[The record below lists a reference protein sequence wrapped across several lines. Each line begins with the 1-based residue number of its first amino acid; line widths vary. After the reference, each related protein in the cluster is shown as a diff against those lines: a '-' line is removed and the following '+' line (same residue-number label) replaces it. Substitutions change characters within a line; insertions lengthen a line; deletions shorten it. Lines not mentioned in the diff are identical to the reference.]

1 MRLGD
6 RPVTY
11 IPPTTTLSAYT
22 CLHTLCPSTL
32 LSCAEHP
39 RLCHKPTALSTA
51 HAHMHRPTY
60 PVYATRRPPS
70 ISSDL
75 LYSLRAARRP
85 SCYDVTQP
93 TLPYPTQPAS
103 RPRLLQLPSSL
114 ARRGPKIKQDPAP
127 PTLYPLPSIYSD
139 VFARLN
145 WLDSV
150 EYAWLGTFE
159 ISNIED
165 TRPR

>member
-1 MRLGD
+1 MRLA
-6 RPVTY
+6 RNLHPS
-11 IPPTTTLSAYT
+11 TTLFAYT
-22 CLHTLCPSTL
+22 YLSTLCPSTL

-51 HAHMHRPTY
+51 HAQHMHRPTY

-75 LYSLRAARRP
+75 LFSLRAARRP

-93 TLPYPTQPAS
+93 TLPYPTRPAS

-114 ARRGPKIKQDPAP
+114 ARRGAKNK
-127 PTLYPLPSIYSD
+127 TRSSTTYPLPSTLYLQRCLCALEL
-139 VFARLN
+139 ARLGRVC
-145 WLDSV
+145 LAGD
-150 EYAWLGTFE
+150 L
-159 ISNIED
+159 
-165 TRPR
+165 